1 MGAMTN
7 ILFFSYISGTIPM
20 VLLYLKNGSP
30 LGYTFS
36 MNFSLELI
44 RALTGS
50 IGIVLT
56 IPITLYLSILFI
68 FRKGNR
74 K

>member
-1 MGAMTN
+1 
-7 ILFFSYISGTIPM
+7 M

>member
-1 MGAMTN
+1 
-7 ILFFSYISGTIPM
+7 
-20 VLLYLKNGSP
+20 
-30 LGYTFS
+30 